1 MHNYTKIIIDT
12 SNIFYRVAAFHLKDL
27 NEENYNTLIKNNTVV
42 NYYKTIV
49 NKFAQSTLGEVCLL
63 FDPLES
69 NGQMSTRLQIKENY
83 KSNRDKKNPISKLKQ
98 DVLEKLYSYFLIE
111 SSKKISIYHDFC
123 YEADDFVEKLT
134 MTGKCLMV
142 TSDEDFCRY
151 LENGRVDM
159 LYKGLTLSDE
169 NIFTA
174 SDFEK
179 KYGFIPNVPSVTFW
193 KVMYGDKS
201 DNVIGAFQNEN
212 TKILDLAD
220 NYMKQLLVDMGQ
232 KNPSIERMKRELFS
246 GTGDFAKLKELLL
259 YSNTT
264 TSYEKL
270 LNLMDSNFKVIE
282 SYIPRNSD
290 IDINKFKIKID
301 IKKTDVKKKFSLKR
315 VHRI

>member
-1 MHNYTKIIIDT
+1 MLNYTKIIVDT

-27 NEENYNTLIKNNTVV
+27 NEENYNTLIKNNTVL
-42 NYYKTIV
+42 NYYKAIID
-49 NKFAQSTLGEVCLL
+49 KLAQSTFGEVCLL

-69 NGQMSTRLQIKENY
+69 NGHMSTRLQIKENY
-83 KSNRDKKNPISKLKQ
+83 KSNRDKKSPIAKLKQ
-98 DVLEKLYSYFLIE
+98 DVLEKLYAYYLIE
-111 SSKKISIYHDFC
+111 APTKIAVYHDFQ

-151 LENGRVDM
+151 LETGRVEM
-159 LYKGLTLSDE
+159 LYKGLTLSAE

-174 SDFEK
+174 TDFEQ
-179 KYGFIPNVPSVTFW
+179 KYGFIPNIPSVTFW

-212 TKILDLAD
+212 TKVLKLAD
-220 NYMKQLLVDMGQ
+220 DYMRELLKEMGE
-232 KNPSIERMKRELFS
+232 KNPSIDCMKRDLFS
-246 GTGDFAKLKELLL
+246 GTGKFEKLKELLL

-270 LNLMDSNFKVIE
+270 LNFMDSNFQVIE
-282 SYIPRNSD
+282 SYIPRGSGVD
-290 IDINKFKIKID
+290 ISKFKVKVD
-301 IKKTDVKKKFSLKR
+301 IKKSDVKKKFSLKR
-315 VHRI
+315 ARYI